1 VQRVMIQQLK
11 EMGINPSATYC
22 NLSLDEWKELEL
34 SRGEGRLSSNG
45 TVIVN
50 TGIYTGRSP
59 KDRFIVKSN
68 NTKDLVDWG
77 DINLPLSEEA
87 FDTLEN
93 AVKKEMNDKDLF
105 IFDGFAGA
113 DKRYQLPI
121 RVLTLKSWQGHFSHN
136 MFIRPNNKE
145 LENFKPE
152 FTILNAHSTEIE
164 NWKEL
169 GLNSK
174 VFIVLNLEKK
184 MAIIGGTEYGG
195 EIKKSVFSALNFYL
209 PLKGVMPMH
218 CSANIGK
225 NEDSALFFG
234 LSGTGKT
241 TLSTDPDRRLV
252 GDDEHGWSDDG
263 IFNFEGGCYAKTI
276 NLDPAKEPDIYNA
289 IRPGALLENVIT
301 DDNGVV
307 DYSDGSITEN
317 TRVSYP
323 INYIDNIEPS
333 ETGGHPKH
341 VIFLTCDAFGVLPP
355 VAKLTPEMA
364 MYHFLS
370 GYTAKVAGTERGIT
384 EPVATFSTC
393 FGAPFMPQFPTTYA
407 ELLGKKLKKHGAQAW
422 LVNTGWSGGSY
433 GIGNRIDLPVT
444 RRMLTA
450 ILNGELEN
458 SKFVPDS
465 NFKILVP
472 EDVPGVESEI
482 LNPRNTWKDKEAYDT
497 KAKELIELF
506 KNNFVKY
513 ENFGDYAKAGPD

>member
-1 VQRVMIQQLK
+1 MPHQL
-11 EMGINPSATYC
+11 EHLGINPSTVKS
-22 NLSLDEWKELEL
+22 NLSQEEWMDEEL
-34 SRGEGRLSSNG
+34 SNEEGRLSSNG

-59 KDRFIVKSN
+59 KDRFIVKSK
-68 NTKDLVDWG
+68 NTEDLIDWG
-77 DINLPLSEEA
+77 DVNQPIREES
-87 FDTLEN
+87 FNILEK
-93 AVKKEMNDKDLF
+93 AVKKEMDHNDLF
-105 IFDGFAGA
+105 VFDGFAGA
-113 DKRYQLPI
+113 DKRYQLPL
-121 RVLTLKSWQGHFSHN
+121 RVVTQMAWQGHFSHN
-136 MFIRPNNKE
+136 MFIRPTTEE
-145 LENFKPE
+145 LSDFSPE
-152 FTILNAHSTEIE
+152 FTILNASTTDIA

-174 VFIVLNLEKK
+174 VFIILNLDKK

-195 EIKKSVFSALNFYL
+195 EIKKSIFSALNYYL

-218 CSANIGK
+218 CSANIGQ

-241 TLSTDPDRRLV
+241 TLSTDPNRRLI
-252 GDDEHGWSDDG
+252 GDDEHGWSDKG

-276 NLDPAKEPDIYNA
+276 NLDPNKEPDIYNA
-289 IRPGALLENVIT
+289 IKPGALLENVIT
-301 DDNGVV
+301 DEDGVV

-323 INYIDNIEPS
+323 INYIKNIEPT
-333 ETGGHPKH
+333 EMGGHPNN

-355 VAKLTPEMA
+355 ISKLTPEMA

-393 FGAPFMPQFPTTYA
+393 FGAPFMPQYPTVYA
-407 ELLGKKLKKHGAQAW
+407 ELLGEKLKKHNAQAW
-422 LVNTGWSGGSY
+422 LVNTGWSGGPY

-450 ILNGELEN
+450 ILNNELE
-458 SKFVPDS
+458 KTQFTPDKK
-465 NFKILVP
+465 FKILIPESVP
-472 EDVPGVESEI
+472 EIESTI
-482 LNPRNTWKDKEAYDT
+482 LNPRNTWEDKKAYDK
-497 KAKELIELF
+497 KAKELIKLF
-506 KNNFVKY
+506 KNNFTKY
-513 ENFGDYAKAGPD
+513 ESLGNYAKAGPN

>member
-1 VQRVMIQQLK
+1 MLQQLRQ
-11 EMGINPSATYC
+11 MNINPSAIYC
-22 NLSLDEWKELEL
+22 NLSQEEWREQELK
-34 SRGEGRLSSNG
+34 RGEGRLSENG

-59 KDRFIVKSN
+59 NDRFIVKNKSN
-68 NTKDLVDWG
+68 ENLIDWG
-77 DINLPLSEEA
+77 DVNLPLSEES
-87 FDTLEN
+87 FNILES
-93 AVKKEMNDKDLF
+93 AVKKEMNDKELF

-113 DKRYQLPI
+113 DKRYQLPL
-121 RVLTLKSWQGHFSHN
+121 RVITMKSWQGHFSHN
-136 MFIRPNNKE
+136 MFIRPTEKE

-152 FTILNAHSTEIE
+152 FTILNASSTQIE
-164 NWKEL
+164 NWNEL

-209 PLKGVMPMH
+209 PLEGVMPMH

-241 TLSTDPDRRLV
+241 TLSTDPNRRLI

-276 NLDPAKEPDIYNA
+276 NLDPSKEPDIFNA
-289 IRPGALLENVIT
+289 IKPGALLENVIT
-301 DDNGVV
+301 DENGAV
-307 DYSDGSITEN
+307 DYSDGTITEN

-323 INYIDNIEPS
+323 INYINNIEPT
-333 ETGGHPKH
+333 EQGGHPRN

-355 VAKLTPEMA
+355 VSKLTPEMA

-393 FGAPFMPQFPTTYA
+393 FGAPFMPQYPTTYA
-407 ELLGKKLKKHGAQAW
+407 ELLGEKLKKHNAQAW
-422 LVNTGWSGGSY
+422 LVNTGWSGGAY
-433 GIGNRIDLPVT
+433 GIGERIDLPVT

-450 ILNGELEN
+450 ILENELDNLE
-458 SKFVPDS
+458 FTPDS
-465 NFKILVP
+465 NFKILIP
-472 EDVPGVESEI
+472 DNVPGVDSNI
-482 LNPRNTWKDKEAYDT
+482 LNPRNTWEDKDAYDS
-497 KAKELIELF
+497 KAKELITLF

-513 ENFGDYAKAGPD
+513 ESFGNYSKAGPD

>member
-1 VQRVMIQQLK
+1 MLQQLK
-11 EMGINPSATYC
+11 QMGINPSAIYC
-22 NLSLDEWKELEL
+22 NLSQEEWREQELE
-34 SRGEGRLSSNG
+34 RGEGRLSENG

-59 KDRFIVKSN
+59 NDRFIVRNEASEN
-68 NTKDLVDWG
+68 LIDWG
-77 DINLPLSEEA
+77 DINLPLSEDSFNVLEA
-87 FDTLEN
+87 
-93 AVKKEMNDKDLF
+93 AVKEEMNNKELF

-113 DKRYQLPI
+113 DKRYQLPL
-121 RVLTLKSWQGHFSHN
+121 RVVTMKSWQGHFSHN
-136 MFIRPNNKE
+136 MFIRPNEEE

-152 FTILNAHSTEIE
+152 FTILNASSTDIV

-174 VFIVLNLEKK
+174 VFIILNLEKK

-195 EIKKSVFSALNFYL
+195 EIKKSIFSALNFYL

-241 TLSTDPDRRLV
+241 TLSTDPNRRLI
-252 GDDEHGWSDDG
+252 GDDEHGWSDNG

-276 NLDPAKEPDIYNA
+276 NLNPSKEPDIFNA
-289 IRPGALLENVIT
+289 IKPGALLENVIT
-301 DDNGVV
+301 DEKGVV

-323 INYIDNIEPS
+323 INYIKNIEPT
-333 ETGGHPKH
+333 EQGGHPNN

-355 VAKLTPEMA
+355 ISKLTPEMA

-393 FGAPFMPQFPTTYA
+393 FGAPFMPQYPTTYA
-407 ELLGKKLKKHGAQAW
+407 ELLGEKLKKHKAQAW
-422 LVNTGWSGGSY
+422 LVNTGWSGGGY
-433 GIGNRIDLPVT
+433 GTGERIDLPVT

-450 ILNGELEN
+450 ILDGELEN
-458 SKFVPDS
+458 EEFTPDP
-465 NFKILVP
+465 NFKILIPSNVP
-472 EDVPGVESEI
+472 NVDSKI
-482 LNPRNTWKDKEAYDT
+482 LNPRNTWDDKEAYDA
-497 KAKELIELF
+497 KANELIQLF
-506 KNNFVKY
+506 KTNFTKY
-513 ENFGDYAKAGPD
+513 ESFGDYSKAGPD

>member
-1 VQRVMIQQLK
+1 MLQQLRQ
-11 EMGINPSATYC
+11 MNINPSAIYC
-22 NLSLDEWKELEL
+22 NLSQEEWREQELK
-34 SRGEGRLSSNG
+34 RGEGRLSKNG

-59 KDRFIVKSN
+59 NDRFIVRNKSSEN
-68 NTKDLVDWG
+68 LIDWG
-77 DINLPLSEEA
+77 DVNLPLSEKSFDVLEA
-87 FDTLEN
+87 
-93 AVKKEMNDKDLF
+93 AVKKEMKNQELF

-113 DKRYQLPI
+113 DKRYQLPL
-121 RVLTLKSWQGHFSHN
+121 RVVTMKSWQGHFSHN
-136 MFIRPNNKE
+136 MFIRPTEKE

-152 FTILNAHSTEIE
+152 FTILNASSTEIE
-164 NWKEL
+164 NWDEL

-195 EIKKSVFSALNFYL
+195 EIKKSIFSALNFYL
-209 PLKGVMPMH
+209 PLEGVMPMH

-241 TLSTDPDRRLV
+241 TLSTDPNRRLI
-252 GDDEHGWSDDG
+252 GDDEHGWSDNG

-276 NLDPAKEPDIYNA
+276 NLDPSKEPDIFKA
-289 IRPGALLENVIT
+289 IKPGALLENVIT
-301 DDNGVV
+301 DENGVV
-307 DYSDGSITEN
+307 DYNDGSITEN

-323 INYIDNIEPS
+323 INYINNIEPT
-333 ETGGHPKH
+333 EQGGHPGN

-355 VAKLTPEMA
+355 VSKLTPEMA

-393 FGAPFMPQFPTTYA
+393 FGAPFMPQYPTTYA
-407 ELLGKKLKKHGAQAW
+407 ELLGEKLKKHNAQAW
-422 LVNTGWSGGSY
+422 LVNTGWSGGAY
-433 GIGNRIDLPVT
+433 GTGERIDLPVT

-450 ILNGELEN
+450 ILDGELDNVE
-458 SKFVPDS
+458 FTPDL

-472 EDVPGVESEI
+472 DNVPEVDSNI
-482 LNPRNTWKDKEAYDT
+482 LNPRNTWADKDAYDS
-497 KAKELIELF
+497 KAKELITLF

-513 ENFGDYAKAGPD
+513 ESFGDYSKAGPD

>member
-1 VQRVMIQQLK
+1 M
-11 EMGINPSATYC
+11 
-22 NLSLDEWKELEL
+22 
-34 SRGEGRLSSNG
+34 SSNG

-59 KDRFIVKSN
+59 NDRFIVKN
-68 NTKDLVDWG
+68 KDSENLIDWG
-77 DINLPLSEEA
+77 KINLPLSENSFNILEA
-87 FDTLEN
+87 
-93 AVKKEMNDKDLF
+93 AVKKEMNGKELF
-105 IFDGFAGA
+105 VFDGFAGA
-113 DKRYQLPI
+113 DKRYQLPL
-121 RVLTLKSWQGHFSHN
+121 RVVTMKSWQGHFSHN
-136 MFIRPNNKE
+136 MFIRPTEKE
-145 LENFKPE
+145 LENLQPE
-152 FTILNAHSTEIE
+152 FTILNASSTEIE
-164 NWKEL
+164 NWVEL

-174 VFIVLNLEKK
+174 VFIVLNLERK

-225 NEDSALFFG
+225 DEDSALFFG

-241 TLSTDPDRRLV
+241 TLSTDPNRRLI

-307 DYSDGSITEN
+307 DYSDGTITEN

-323 INYIDNIEPS
+323 IDYIKNIEPT
-333 ETGGHPKH
+333 EQGNHPKN

-355 VAKLTPEMA
+355 ISKLTPEMA

-393 FGAPFMPQFPTTYA
+393 FGAPFMPQYPTTYA
-407 ELLGKKLKKHGAQAW
+407 ELLGKKLKKHSAQAW

-433 GIGNRIDLPVT
+433 GVGKRIDLPVT

-450 ILNGELEN
+450 ILNGELNGAE
-458 SKFVPDS
+458 FIPDP
-465 NFKILVP
+465 NFKILIP
-472 EDVPGVESEI
+472 NDVPGVDSQI
-482 LNPRNTWKDKEAYDT
+482 LNPKNTWKDKDAYDV
-497 KAKELIELF
+497 KAKELVTLF
-506 KNNFVKY
+506 KNNFTKY
-513 ENFGDYAKAGPD
+513 ESFGNYSKAGPD

>member
-1 VQRVMIQQLK
+1 MLHQL
-11 EMGINPSATYC
+11 ELMGINPSSVKS
-22 NLSLDEWKELEL
+22 NLSQDEWKNEELN
-34 SRGEGRLSSNG
+34 RKEGRLSSNG

-59 KDRFIVKSN
+59 NDRFIVKN
-68 NTKDLVDWG
+68 KETERLIDWG
-77 DINLPLSEEA
+77 DINLPLSEES
-87 FDTLEN
+87 FEILED
-93 AVKKEMNDKDLF
+93 AVKKEMKQKDLF
-105 IFDGFAGA
+105 VFDGYAGA
-113 DKRYQLPI
+113 DKRYRLPL
-121 RVLTLKSWQGHFSHN
+121 RVVTMMAWQGHISHN
-136 MFIRPNNKE
+136 MFIRPTEKE
-145 LENFKPE
+145 LEGFEPE
-152 FTILNAHSTEIE
+152 FTILSASSTNIE
-164 NWKEL
+164 NWEEL

-174 VFIVLNLEKK
+174 VFIVLNLKKK

-195 EIKKSVFSALNFYL
+195 EIKKSIFSALNFYL
-209 PLKGVMPMH
+209 PLEGVMPMH

-241 TLSTDPDRRLV
+241 TLSTDPNRRLI
-252 GDDEHGWSDDG
+252 GDDEHGWSDNG

-276 NLDPAKEPDIYNA
+276 KLDPSKEPDIFNA
-289 IRPGALLENVIT
+289 IKPGALLENVIT

-307 DYSDGSITEN
+307 DYDDGSITEN

-323 INYIDNIEPS
+323 INHIENIEPT
-333 ETGGHPKH
+333 EQGGHPRN

-355 VAKLTPEMA
+355 ISKLTPKMA

-393 FGAPFMPQFPTTYA
+393 FGAPFMPQYPTAYA
-407 ELLGKKLKKHGAQAW
+407 ELLGKKLKTHDAQAW
-422 LVNTGWSGGSY
+422 LVNTGWSGGAY
-433 GIGNRIDLPVT
+433 GTGERIDLPVT

-450 ILNGELEN
+450 ILDGELEN

-472 EDVPGVESEI
+472 DNVPGIDTNI
-482 LNPRNTWKDKEAYDT
+482 LNPRNTWADKKAYDL
-497 KAKELIELF
+497 KAKELINLF

-513 ENFGDYAKAGPD
+513 ESFGNYAKAGPD

>member
-1 VQRVMIQQLK
+1 MLHQL
-11 EMGINPSATYC
+11 ELMGINPSSVKS
-22 NLSLDEWKELEL
+22 NLSQDEWKNEEL
-34 SRGEGRLSSNG
+34 SRKEGRLSSNG

-59 KDRFIVKSN
+59 NDRFIVKN
-68 NTKDLVDWG
+68 KETEELIDWG
-77 DINLPLSEEA
+77 DINLPLSEES
-87 FDTLEN
+87 FEILED
-93 AVKKEMNDKDLF
+93 AVKKEMEQKDLF
-105 IFDGFAGA
+105 VFDGYAGA
-113 DKRYQLPI
+113 DKRYRLPL
-121 RVLTLKSWQGHFSHN
+121 RVVTMMAWQGHFSHN
-136 MFIRPNNKE
+136 MFIRPTEKE
-145 LENFKPE
+145 LEGFEPE
-152 FTILNAHSTEIE
+152 FTILSASSTNIE
-164 NWKEL
+164 NWEEL

-174 VFIVLNLEKK
+174 VFIVLNLKKK

-195 EIKKSVFSALNFYL
+195 EIKKSIFSALNFYL
-209 PLKGVMPMH
+209 PLEGVMPMH

-241 TLSTDPDRRLV
+241 TLSTDPNRRLI
-252 GDDEHGWSDDG
+252 GDDEHGWSDNG

-276 NLDPAKEPDIYNA
+276 KLDPSKEPDIFNA
-289 IRPGALLENVIT
+289 IKPGALLENVIT

-307 DYSDGSITEN
+307 DFDDGSITEN

-323 INYIDNIEPS
+323 INHIENIEPT
-333 ETGGHPKH
+333 EQGGHPRN

-355 VAKLTPEMA
+355 ISKLTPKMA

-393 FGAPFMPQFPTTYA
+393 FGAPFMPQYPTAYA
-407 ELLGKKLKKHGAQAW
+407 ELLGKKLKTHDAQAW
-422 LVNTGWSGGSY
+422 LVNTGWSGGAY
-433 GIGNRIDLPVT
+433 GTGERIDLPVT

-450 ILNGELEN
+450 ILDGELEN

-472 EDVPGVESEI
+472 DNVPGIDTNI
-482 LNPRNTWKDKEAYDT
+482 LNPRNTWADKKAYDL
-497 KAKELIELF
+497 KAKELINLF

-513 ENFGDYAKAGPD
+513 ESFGNYAKAGPD

>member
-1 VQRVMIQQLK
+1 MLQQLK
-11 EMGINPSATYC
+11 QMGINPSAIYC
-22 NLSLDEWKELEL
+22 NLSQEEWREQELE
-34 SRGEGRLSSNG
+34 RGEGRLSENG

-59 KDRFIVKSN
+59 NDRFIVRN
-68 NTKDLVDWG
+68 KDSENLIDWG
-77 DINLPLSEEA
+77 DINLPLSENSFNVLEA
-87 FDTLEN
+87 
-93 AVKKEMNDKDLF
+93 AVKEEMNNKELF

-113 DKRYQLPI
+113 DKRYQLPL
-121 RVLTLKSWQGHFSHN
+121 RVVTMKSWQGHFSHN
-136 MFIRPNNKE
+136 MFIRPNEEE

-152 FTILNAHSTEIE
+152 FTILNASSTDIV

-174 VFIVLNLEKK
+174 VFIILNLEKK

-195 EIKKSVFSALNFYL
+195 EIKKSIFSALNFYL

-241 TLSTDPDRRLV
+241 TLSTDPNRRLI
-252 GDDEHGWSDDG
+252 GDDEHGWSDNG

-276 NLDPAKEPDIYNA
+276 NLNPSKEPDIFNA
-289 IRPGALLENVIT
+289 IKPGALLENVIT
-301 DDNGVV
+301 DEKGVV

-323 INYIDNIEPS
+323 INYIKNIEPT
-333 ETGGHPKH
+333 EKGGHPNN

-355 VAKLTPEMA
+355 ISKLTPEMA

-393 FGAPFMPQFPTTYA
+393 FGAPFMPQHPTTYA
-407 ELLGKKLKKHGAQAW
+407 ELLGLKLKKHKAQAW
-422 LVNTGWSGGSY
+422 LVNTGWSGGGY
-433 GIGNRIDLPVT
+433 GTGERIDLPVT

-450 ILNGELEN
+450 ILDGELEN
-458 SKFVPDS
+458 EEFTPDP
-465 NFKILVP
+465 NFKILIPSNVP
-472 EDVPGVESEI
+472 NVDSKI
-482 LNPRNTWKDKEAYDT
+482 LNPRNTWDDKDAYDA
-497 KAKELIELF
+497 KANELIQLF
-506 KNNFVKY
+506 KTNFTKY
-513 ENFGDYAKAGPD
+513 ESFGDYSKAGPD

>member
-1 VQRVMIQQLK
+1 MLQQLRQ
-11 EMGINPSATYC
+11 MNINPSAIYC
-22 NLSLDEWKELEL
+22 NLSQEEWREQELK
-34 SRGEGRLSSNG
+34 RGEGRLSENG

-59 KDRFIVKSN
+59 NDRFIVKNKSSEN
-68 NTKDLVDWG
+68 IIDWG
-77 DINLPLSEEA
+77 DVNLPLSEKSFDVLEA
-87 FDTLEN
+87 
-93 AVKKEMNDKDLF
+93 AVKKEMKNQELF

-113 DKRYQLPI
+113 DKRYQLPL
-121 RVLTLKSWQGHFSHN
+121 RVVTMKSWQGHFSHN
-136 MFIRPNNKE
+136 MFIRPTEKE

-152 FTILNAHSTEIE
+152 FTILNASSTEIE
-164 NWKEL
+164 NWDEL

-195 EIKKSVFSALNFYL
+195 EIKKSIFSALNFYL
-209 PLKGVMPMH
+209 PLQGVMPMH

-241 TLSTDPDRRLV
+241 TLSTDPNRRLI
-252 GDDEHGWSDDG
+252 GDDEHGWSDNG

-276 NLDPAKEPDIYNA
+276 NLDPSKEPDIFNA
-289 IRPGALLENVIT
+289 IKPGALLENVVT
-301 DDNGVV
+301 DENGVV
-307 DYSDGSITEN
+307 DYNDGSITEN

-323 INYIDNIEPS
+323 INYINNIEPT
-333 ETGGHPKH
+333 EQGGHPEN

-355 VAKLTPEMA
+355 VSKLTPEMA

-393 FGAPFMPQFPTTYA
+393 FGAPFMPQYPTTYA
-407 ELLGKKLKKHGAQAW
+407 ELLGEKLKKHNAQAW
-422 LVNTGWSGGSY
+422 LVNTGWSGGAY
-433 GIGNRIDLPVT
+433 GTGERIDLPVT

-450 ILNGELEN
+450 ILDGELNNVE
-458 SKFVPDS
+458 FTPDL

-472 EDVPGVESEI
+472 DNVPEVDSNI
-482 LNPRNTWKDKEAYDT
+482 LNPRNTWADKDAYDS
-497 KAKELIELF
+497 KAKELITLF

-513 ENFGDYAKAGPD
+513 ESFGDYSKAGPD